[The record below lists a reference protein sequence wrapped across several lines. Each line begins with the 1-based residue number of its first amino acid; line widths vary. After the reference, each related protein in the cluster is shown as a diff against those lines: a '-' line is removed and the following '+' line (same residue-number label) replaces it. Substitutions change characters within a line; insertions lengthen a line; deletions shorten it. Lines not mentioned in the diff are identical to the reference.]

1 MASLKEIVTKAV
13 IGKAKKKTTTDLSFT
28 SGEKIDKILGC
39 WIINHHFEGEND
51 NGKVTISGSYDV
63 NIWYSY
69 DNNTKTSVIVKTFSY
84 DDELNI
90 KLKNP
95 SNASDIIVRAL
106 TAPNVSKAEAVGTTV
121 NLKVEK
127 EMGAEIVGDAKVR
140 VSVEED
146 YDDYDEYSNYDD
158 DYGIGNYE
166 VKDDMSDPNYF
177 VRKVNSQFYEITL
190 NDVGDE
196 RISVT
201 V

>member
-28 SGEKIDKILGC
+28 SEQKIDKILGC

-106 TAPNVSKAEAVGTTV
+106 TAPTVSKAEAVGTTV

-146 YDDYDEYSNYDD
+146 YDDYDEDD
-158 DYGIGNYE
+158 DI
-166 VKDDMSDPNYF
+166 
-177 VRKVNSQFYEITL
+177 EINEDYL
-190 NDVGDE
+190 NDVNQK
-196 RISVT
+196 
-201 V
+201 

>member
-1 MASLKEIVTKAV
+1 MAAYKEIVTKAI
-13 IGKAKKKTTTDLSFT
+13 IGKGKKYFKNSYTIETESKPTTVLGCWVINHKFKGFK
-28 SGEKIDKILGC
+28 SGEKIGVD
-39 WIINHHFEGEND
+39 
-51 NGKVTISGSYDV
+51 GSYDI

-95 SNASDIIVRAL
+95 INASDIIVRAL

-146 YDDYDEYSNYDD
+146 YDDYDEDD
-158 DYGIGNYE
+158 DI
-166 VKDDMSDPNYF
+166 
-177 VRKVNSQFYEITL
+177 EINEDYL
-190 NDVGDE
+190 NDVNQK
-196 RISVT
+196 
-201 V
+201 